1 MPMTMARLFRV
12 ILPVRDIE
20 RVVQFYSHIFDQKG
34 ERVSPGRH
42 YFRCGDV
49 ILTCYSPSADGDA
62 VAGGWRHYENQLLY
76 FAVPDLA
83 VMHQRVEQA
92 GGMLASSIESMPWGE
107 RLFYA
112 VDPEGVPLSFV
123 DEHTLFMGSR

>member
-1 MPMTMARLFRV
+1 MTTARLFRV

-20 RVVQFYSHIFDQKG
+20 RAVQFYSHLFDEEG

-42 YFRCGDV
+42 YYRCGDV
-49 ILTCYSPSADGDA
+49 ILACYSPSADGDP
-62 VAGGWRHYENQLLY
+62 VASGWHHHENQLLY

-83 VMHQRVEQA
+83 VMRERVERA
-92 GGMLASSIESMPWGE
+92 GGKLVTPIESMPWGE

-123 DEHTLFMGSR
+123 DEQTLFTGSR